1 MARYQ
6 KPGRDLIYAAAERW
20 RDEALRRD
28 GSLFSPGKTIWTSAN
43 LRDIEPRLEISPSP
57 LDKFQQKLA
66 TQLSG
71 APAEQVQMYAE
82 ATYLY
87 FLPTVAAGG
96 KAKRSSL
103 KLIQAFAPDSGGVP
117 ADLESALDQWLY
129 DPGGIYNIRRAEMV
143 KYVLATASRL
153 KQLSATEREATL
165 ADPWRLRDFLHSV
178 EVKWVQPM
186 RGTLLHLLHPE
197 AFERIVSPDHK
208 KRILEAFGQYVR
220 SPDANTDRKI
230 LEIRQALEA
239 EYGAGFD
246 FYGEARILQQWYPEK
261 VKEWSDDPGS
271 TESPKVAEAADDL
284 AQGGLGTDRVFRRLD
299 AALTARGQAILYG
312 PPGTG
317 KTYTALRFAVWWL
330 ATKLKRPNAEAVLTD
345 DSLRRSLD
353 REFTQAERN
362 AWMVIANP
370 REWSWDRLPPGE
382 TVDFRYGR
390 LARNYALVRP
400 GDLVF
405 GYQST
410 PDKRIVVLAEVVKAL
425 HASRP
430 GSADDGRVITLKA
443 IRQVVNG
450 PTYEEL
456 KDEPRLAA
464 SEPLRMRMQGTLFAM
479 TDEEIAVLLALLSE
493 RGVQVDDL
501 GLGDGSVGPLTRVT
515 FHPSYSYEDFV
526 EGFRPVPSGGDQLAL
541 RLTDGLFKR
550 VCVEA
555 AAHPDRPYLVL
566 IDEVNR
572 GNLPRIFGEL
582 ITLLEK
588 DKRGLPVVLPQS
600 HQVFTVPENVYLVG
614 TMNTADRSIRLL
626 DAAIRRRFAFEELM
640 PHSVLLRGQLVDAL
654 DLEVFLDELNNRIAQ
669 YVGREKQI
677 GHSFLLGKAVA
688 DPAEFERRFTQEILP
703 LLQEYAYE
711 DFDTLAKL
719 VGLEIVD
726 VARKSFRYELIDD
739 PERLVAALAREFPSQ
754 R

>member
-6 KPGRDLIYAAAERW
+6 KPGRDLIYSAAERW
-20 RDEALRRD
+20 RDEAVRRD
-28 GSLFSPGKTIWTSAN
+28 GSLFTPGKAIWTPAN
-43 LRDIEPRLEISPSP
+43 LRDIEPRLAISPSP
-57 LDKFQQKLA
+57 TDKFQQKLA

-71 APAEQVQMYAE
+71 APAEQVQLYAE

-87 FLPTVAAGG
+87 FLPTLGILG

-103 KLIQAFAPDSGGVP
+103 KLIQAFAPDSSGVP
-117 ADLESALDQWLY
+117 AELESALDQWLY
-129 DPGGIYNIRRAEMV
+129 DPGSVYNIHRPDMV
-143 KYVLATASRL
+143 KYVLSTAGRL
-153 KQLSATEREATL
+153 KELSAAAREATL
-165 ADPWRLRDFLHSV
+165 ADPWQLRDFLHAV
-178 EVKWVQPM
+178 DTKWTQPM
-186 RGTLLHLLHPE
+186 RGSLLHLLHPDT
-197 AFERIVSPDHK
+197 FERIVSPNHK
-208 KRILEAFGQYVR
+208 TRILTAFGQFVR
-220 SPDANTDRKI
+220 SPGANVDRKI
-230 LEIRQALEA
+230 LEIRHALEA
-239 EYGAGFD
+239 EYGVGFD
-246 FYGEARILQQWYPEK
+246 FYGDARVLQRWYPEK
-261 VKEWSDDPGS
+261 IKEWSDDPGS
-271 TESPKVAEAADDL
+271 AEPPRIAEEAGDP
-284 AQGGLGTDRVFRRLD
+284 AEVGPEMDRVFRRLD
-299 AALTARGQAILYG
+299 AALALRGQAILYG

-330 ATKLKRPNAEAVLTD
+330 AKRLKRPDADAMLTD
-345 DSLRRSLD
+345 DAVRRSLD
-353 REFTQAERN
+353 REFTQAQRN
-362 AWMVIANP
+362 VWMVIANP
-370 REWSWDRLPPGE
+370 KEWSWDRLPAGG
-382 TVDFRYGR
+382 TVDFRFGR
-390 LARNYALVRP
+390 LARNFALVQP
-400 GDLVF
+400 GDLIF

-425 HASRP
+425 HAEP
-430 GSADDGRVITLKA
+430 GSADEGRVITLKA
-443 IRQVVNG
+443 LRQVANG
-450 PTYEEL
+450 PTYEDL

-479 TDEEIAVLLALLSE
+479 TDEEAAVLLAFLSE
-493 RGVQVDDL
+493 RGVKVDDL
-501 GLGDGSVGPLTRVT
+501 GVGDRSVGPLTRVT

-526 EGFRPVPSGGDQLAL
+526 EGFRPVPSGTDQLAL
-541 RLTDGLFKR
+541 RLTDGVFKR

-555 AAHPDRPYLVL
+555 AAHPERPYLVL

-600 HQVFTVPENVYLVG
+600 HQVFSVPENVYLLG

-640 PHSVLLRGQLVDAL
+640 PQPLLLRGQLVDDL

-669 YVGREKQI
+669 NVGREKQI
-677 GHSFLLGKAVA
+677 GHSFLLGKGVS

-719 VGLEIVD
+719 VGTEIVD
-726 VARKSFRYELIDD
+726 AARKTFRYELLDD
-739 PERLVAALAREFPSQ
+739 PERLVAALAREFPAQ
-754 R
+754 G